1 MADQCR
7 NGPVRDTEPPALCS
21 ALPFHDGVPARRYRW
36 HRSFTDG
43 LRRTGHHQAHDLM
56 GRERGAG
63 VRDTREKGTA
73 AYRREPESGWRPA
86 QVDRRWPA
94 APQPRE
100 EWQGHHPPHALR

>member
-43 LRRTGHHQAHDLM
+43 LRRTGHHQTHDLM
-56 GRERGAG
+56 GREEA
-63 VRDTREKGTA
+63 
-73 AYRREPESGWRPA
+73 PA
-86 QVDRRWPA
+86 
-94 APQPRE
+94 
-100 EWQGHHPPHALR
+100 